1 MASDSSERNH
11 WTINVLLPTG
21 RCEAVRL
28 PGSASVGELLVQ
40 LVASGVVTGHALRLT
55 RAGVNLDPAA
65 SLESA
70 GLGDGDTVS
79 GVKTSTALHGAVSFE
94 VVLPSGRSA
103 TLKANQECSIEQVRQ
118 DAQKVL
124 GEAFLKL
131 VTDGGLPLDSLDPRN
146 PFGKEQRFWEGKTGA
161 LGYPFVASSF
171 LG

>member
-1 MASDSSERNH
+1 MASDSSDNRNH

-40 LVASGVVTGHALRLT
+40 LVASGAVTGHALRLA
-55 RAGVNLDPAA
+55 RAGANLDPAA

-79 GVKTSTALHGAVSFE
+79 GAKTSTALHGAVSFE

-103 TLKANQECSIEQVRQ
+103 KLKANQEGSIEQVRQ
-118 DAQKVL
+118 HKKSS
-124 GEAFLKL
+124 EKL
-131 VTDGGLPLDSLDPRN
+131 S
-146 PFGKEQRFWEGKTGA
+146 
-161 LGYPFVASSF
+161 
-171 LG
+171 

>member
-1 MASDSSERNH
+1 MASDSSDNRNH

-40 LVASGVVTGHALRLT
+40 LMASGAVTGHALPLART
-55 RAGVNLDPAA
+55 GANLDPAA

-79 GVKTSTALHGAVSFE
+79 GAKTSTALHGAVSFE

-103 TLKANQECSIEQVRQ
+103 KLKANQEGSIEQVRQ
-118 DAQKVL
+118 HKKSS
-124 GEAFLKL
+124 EKL
-131 VTDGGLPLDSLDPRN
+131 S
-146 PFGKEQRFWEGKTGA
+146 
-161 LGYPFVASSF
+161 
-171 LG
+171 